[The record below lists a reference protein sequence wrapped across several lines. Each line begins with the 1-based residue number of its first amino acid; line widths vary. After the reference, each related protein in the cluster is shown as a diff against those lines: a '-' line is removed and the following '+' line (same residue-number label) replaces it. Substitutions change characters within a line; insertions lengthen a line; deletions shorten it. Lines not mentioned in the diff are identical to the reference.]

1 MRLHLGGHLNWFDAN
16 KRSWVD
22 LPLAR
27 PMRLTVCLAEL
38 GVPAGEV
45 AIVVVN
51 HQAVTEADPLL
62 SDGDVLELYPPL
74 GGG

>member
-16 KRSWVD
+16 KRSWLD
-22 LPLAR
+22 LPLTG
-27 PMRLTVCLAEL
+27 PTRLAVCLAAL
-38 GVPAGEV
+38 GVPPGEV

-51 HQAVTEADPLL
+51 HLAVSEADPLL
-62 SDGDVLELYPPL
+62 SDSDALELYPPL

>member
-1 MRLHLGGHLNWFDAN
+1 MRVHLGGHLNWFDAN
-16 KRSWVD
+16 KCSWLD
-22 LPLAR
+22 LVLAR
-27 PMRLTVCLAEL
+27 PTRLTGCLAEL

-51 HQAVTEADPLL
+51 QQAVTEADPLL
-62 SDGDVLELYPPL
+62 ADGDVLELYPPL